1 MPNVTCLKFSQFI
14 SNTPFFLTC
23 PLLLHWFEIVPTA
36 SIPTLCFLY
45 CLQTSLPSS
54 LPLRC
59 WNYATIHSVNYHSLK
74 SLPLLVHRE
83 LLSSSLNLFLRNLSH
98 HLALNSMRIKSYI
111 LFLYCLMQK
120 LSWSRTHPILNLQ
133 GSCMNLHFPTRRMY
147 VIHITYVYY
156 NVPVPS
162 HQLKSWCYRQIESVL
177 SYSYSNVLRNYSI
190 PVWV

>member
-1 MPNVTCLKFSQFI
+1 MPDVTSLKFSQFI
-14 SNTPFFLTC
+14 FNTPFFLTC

-54 LPLRC
+54 LPLHC

-98 HLALNSMRIKSYI
+98 HLALNSVRIKSYI
-111 LFLYCLMQK
+111 LSLYCLTQK
-120 LSWSRTHPILNLQ
+120 QAWSWVNASHSELGRQ
-133 GSCMNLHFPTRRMY
+133 LHEFT
-147 VIHITYVYY
+147 
-156 NVPVPS
+156 
-162 HQLKSWCYRQIESVL
+162 L
-177 SYSYSNVLRNYSI
+177 SYSTYVCNTYYLCILQCTCPI
-190 PVWV
+190 PPT